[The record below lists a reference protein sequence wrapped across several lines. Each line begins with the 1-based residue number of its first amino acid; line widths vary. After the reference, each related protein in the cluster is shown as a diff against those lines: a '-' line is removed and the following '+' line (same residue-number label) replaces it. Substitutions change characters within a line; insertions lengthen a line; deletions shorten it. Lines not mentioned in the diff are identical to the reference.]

1 MKKLLLSLMLT
12 SAVTV
17 SFAQVQTVINENF
30 NALNTGNLATDVT
43 GATPGQ
49 NGWYIANG
57 TPADYQIATVDA
69 AHGKSLTI
77 TSGPG
82 APIGTANA
90 NNRFAWTEFT
100 ATPTATNNVVKVE
113 FEIFTGPANGEGRS
127 SSSLYDASGIVGIA
141 YDYASKTF
149 KGLLRLTPTPTV
161 TVPVPVA
168 AFYTA
173 SLGTQTFAA
182 NTWVKVYYYYNRTDG
197 TYGWGYPGGAFSFG
211 ATQAGTNYTFSP
223 NLTPTEHDFYNVT
236 TEGNTVANVNS
247 FDNLLMTYSTLAQ
260 ALSTQDVQAAQLA
273 LGIYPNPTSDF
284 INIISEDKIKAI
296 TVFDM
301 TGKIM
306 DVKFVDKKA
315 DVRNLQTG
323 AYIIS
328 VETTKGKT
336 TEKFIKK

>member
-1 MKKLLLSLMLT
+1 MKKLLLSLILT

-30 NALNTGNLATDVT
+30 NALNMGNLATDVT

-100 ATPTATNNVVKVE
+100 TTPTATNKVVKVE
-113 FEIFTGPANGEGRS
+113 FEIFTGPATGVGRS

-149 KGLLRLTPTPTV
+149 KGLLRLTPTGGATAG
-161 TVPVPVA
+161 VP
-168 AFYTA
+168 AFFTA
-173 SLGTQTFAA
+173 NLGTQVFPA
-182 NTWVKVYYYYNRTDG
+182 NTWVKVFYYYNQTDG
-197 TYGWGYPGGAFSFG
+197 SFGFGYPGG
-211 ATQAGTNYTFSP
+211 TYTFGLAQVGTTYTLSP
-223 NLTPTEHDFYNVT
+223 NLVATEHDFYNVT
-236 TEGNTVANVNS
+236 TAGNTVANVNS

-284 INIISEDKIKAI
+284 INIISEDKIKTI

-306 DVKFVDKKA
+306 DVKFADKKA